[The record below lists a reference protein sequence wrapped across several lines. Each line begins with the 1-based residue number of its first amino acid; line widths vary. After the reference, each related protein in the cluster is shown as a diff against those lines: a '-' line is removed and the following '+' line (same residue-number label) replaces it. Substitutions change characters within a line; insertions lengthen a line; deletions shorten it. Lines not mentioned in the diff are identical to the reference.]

1 MTKEESKQIRNII
14 HEVNCLNISQKLT
27 MYKYYLKTVLYT
39 IIVFGYSSD
48 LTLSTMCLH
57 SESSSISC
65 VEKDILSFIKKNID
79 KIDYEEALEY
89 IDMLDN
95 LNDKTVIYYLE
106 QYDNIE
112 TACDMHSQKRYKKD
126 KKEFSTLIESNFYK
140 ICAYGLTINFDDIK
154 EFLNYGKIF
163 WNDIMDKIVFVD
175 SHDEQSKY
183 GLIFGSDDIKILI
196 PKIVNLET
204 ALKSISI
211 LSDVYNKYYNTKN
224 KVDLKNDFVSNYLV
238 KKIEKD

>member
-1 MTKEESKQIRNII
+1 MPE
-14 HEVNCLNISQKLT
+14 
-27 MYKYYLKTVLYT
+27 
-39 IIVFGYSSD
+39 YSYGFKC
-48 LTLSTMCLH
+48 TL
-57 SESSSISC
+57 
-65 VEKDILSFIKKNID
+65 
-79 KIDYEEALEY
+79 
-89 IDMLDN
+89 
-95 LNDKTVIYYLE
+95 
-106 QYDNIE
+106 Q
-112 TACDMHSQKRYKKD
+112 
-126 KKEFSTLIESNFYK
+126 
-140 ICAYGLTINFDDIK
+140 NFDDIK

-204 ALKSISI
+204 ALTSISI

-224 KVDLKNDFVSNYLV
+224 KVDLKDDFVSNYLV